1 MRCVIL
7 RDVCSQHRKLQAQ
20 LKRVAHACSVSGVC
34 LNISAMLLLYAQ
46 GTVKASKS
54 PVKRALM
61 LRAPSSQAI
70 SEIASLQR
78 EKTQLCEQMNQARAV
93 LAPFVR
99 TKVLTC

>member
-1 MRCVIL
+1 MRFVIL
-7 RDVCSQHRKLQAQ
+7 RDVCPQRRKLRAQ
-20 LKRVAHACSVSGVC
+20 LKRVAHPCSVSDVC
-34 LNISAMLLLYAQ
+34 LNISAMLLLFAQ

-78 EKTQLCEQMNQARAV
+78 EKTQLCEQMNQARVV
-93 LAPFVR
+93 LVPCVKI
-99 TKVLTC
+99 KVLTC